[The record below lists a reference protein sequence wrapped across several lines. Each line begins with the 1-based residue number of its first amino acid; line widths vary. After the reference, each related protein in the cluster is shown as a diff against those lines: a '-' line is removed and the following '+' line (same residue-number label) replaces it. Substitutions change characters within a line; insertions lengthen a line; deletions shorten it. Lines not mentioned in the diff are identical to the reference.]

1 MKKFLLAAACLA
13 AMTSSA
19 FAETN
24 SIPENAVEYNGHHY
38 CLVDDVALKWD
49 DAKKY
54 CEERGGHLA
63 TITSEDEENFLKDL
77 VSKQGT
83 KNSYWLG
90 GYVNKIGM
98 WNWITGEKFNYTNWG
113 AGQPDNYLGKEDVL
127 MMYRE
132 SNPMNPSSSP
142 LGAWNDIRRDGEC
155 NHEPFFGKENLGL
168 LCEWDY

>member
-1 MKKFLLAAACLA
+1 MKKFLLTAACLT
-13 AMTSSA
+13 AMTSNA

-24 SIPENAVEYNGHHY
+24 SIPKNAVEYNGHHY
-38 CLVDDVALKWD
+38 CLIDDVALKWD

-98 WNWITGEKFNYTNWG
+98 WNWITGEKFSYTNWG

-155 NHEPFFGKENLGL
+155 NHEPFFGKDNLGL

>member
-1 MKKFLLAAACLA
+1 MKKFLLTAACLTA
-13 AMTSSA
+13 ITSIA

-63 TITSEDEENFLKDL
+63 TITSEDEGNFLKDL

-98 WNWITGEKFNYTNWG
+98 WNWVTGEKFNYTNWG

>member
-1 MKKFLLAAACLA
+1 MKKFLLTAACLT

-38 CLVDDVALKWD
+38 CLIDDVALKWD

-83 KNSYWLG
+83 KNSYCLG

>member
-1 MKKFLLAAACLA
+1 MKKFLLTAACLT

-38 CLVDDVALKWD
+38 CLIDDVALKWD

-98 WNWITGEKFNYTNWG
+98 WNWVTGEKFNYTNWG